1 MKGCK
6 AMAKLRKKLSKAKS
20 TNMFR
25 KTASVTQ
32 SFNITPKPQRGGYR
46 V

>member
-1 MKGCK
+1 
-6 AMAKLRKKLSKAKS
+6 MAKRKAVSKKKS
-20 TNMFR
+20 QSMFR

>member
-1 MKGCK
+1 
-6 AMAKLRKKLSKAKS
+6 MAKRRKISKKKS
-20 TNMFR
+20 QSMFR